1 MAGASPRRA
10 AASPKRPRKPV
21 DNVPRWTTAEESHLR
36 KLVNAQPAGKNK
48 KWGVIAE
55 KLGTNRSPQAVA
67 QHWKLMN
74 VLDAKAAGLR
84 TTKTAKVTT
93 KQTRSKRVALLMFAG
108 AFVVTTAAGVW
119 LKLM

>member
-1 MAGASPRRA
+1 M
-10 AASPKRPRKPV
+10 
-21 DNVPRWTTAEESHLR
+21 PRWTTAEESQLR
-36 KLVNAQPAGKNK
+36 KLVSDLPAGKNK
-48 KWGVIAE
+48 RWGVIAE
-55 KLGTNRSPQAVA
+55 RLGTKRSSQAVA

-93 KQTRSKRVALLMFAG
+93 VRAHSKRVALLMLAG
-108 AFVVTTAAGVW
+108 ALVVTAAAGAW